1 MILTFSGMCLWPS
14 AKGWNFLWLRKRF
27 EAKQNKNRSQ
37 LWSEAANV
45 FLYFFG
51 IWRQQPI
58 RMFELVV
65 NFWLLR
71 RIFVSRSRATFG
83 WGTIRNS
90 EWERFFGKF
99 PGKTQILKFS
109 RCSAKF
115 SLTLHSH
122 EAPYSFF
129 LLSVCPS
136 FSRFLPYYVSLSLPL
151 SPPYSTHPSFFI
163 FLSLL
168 FRTCL
173 TIFLPTL
180 LSMFLSVSL
189 SV

>member
-1 MILTFSGMCLWPS
+1 MKLSLIE
-14 AKGWNFLWLRKRF
+14 KRF
-27 EAKQNKNRSQ
+27 WVEAIQKNVLSYEEKQQ
-37 LWSEAANV
+37 I
-45 FLYFFG
+45 FPLYFFG

-136 FSRFLPYYVSLSLPL
+136 FSHFLPYYVFFSLSLYL
-151 SPPYSTHPSFFI
+151 SLRLILLIHLFSSFSVSF
-163 FLSLL
+163 FLSLFPYNFPHPL
-168 FRTCL
+168 SSYITL
-173 TIFLPTL
+173 SLLPTL
-180 LSMFLSVSL
+180 LYNNL
-189 SV
+189 